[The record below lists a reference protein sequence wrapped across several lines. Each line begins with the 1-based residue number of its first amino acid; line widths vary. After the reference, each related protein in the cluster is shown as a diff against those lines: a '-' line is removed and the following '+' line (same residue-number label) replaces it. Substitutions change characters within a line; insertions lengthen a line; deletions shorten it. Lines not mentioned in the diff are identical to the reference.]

1 MKMKKKKLFIA
12 IILLASFVLWTVL
25 ISLVDVKPIGPNA
38 TSVGFATLNRFFHEL
53 TGVNLQL
60 YIITDWLGLIPIA
73 AAFGFAILGVIQLIK
88 RKSLWKVDFN
98 ILALG
103 TFYIVVI
110 IVYLFFEIFIIN
122 YRPTLINGYLE
133 ASYPSSTTMLV
144 MSVMP
149 TMAMQLNVRI
159 KNIIARRCAIIA
171 IMAFIA
177 FMVIARL
184 LSGVHWIT
192 DIIGGALLSAGL
204 VILYEAIGK
213 VK

>member
-1 MKMKKKKLFIA
+1 MKMKKLFIA

-103 TFYIVVI
+103 IFYIVVI
-110 IVYLFFEIFIIN
+110 IAYLFFEIFIIN

-149 TMAMQLNVRI
+149 TMAMQLNLRI

-204 VILYEAIGK
+204 VILYDAIGK

>member
-12 IILLASFVLWTVL
+12 IILLASFVLWTLL

-110 IVYLFFEIFIIN
+110 ITYLFFEIFIIN

-204 VILYEAIGK
+204 VILYDAIGK

>member
-73 AAFGFAILGVIQLIK
+73 TAFGFAILGVIQLIK

-110 IVYLFFEIFIIN
+110 IAYLFFEIFIIN

-204 VILYEAIGK
+204 VILYDAIGK

>member
-12 IILLASFVLWTVL
+12 IILLASFVLWTLL

-60 YIITDWLGLIPIA
+60 YMITDWLGLIPIA
-73 AAFGFAILGVIQLIK
+73 VAFGFAILGVIQLIK
-88 RKSLWKVDFN
+88 RKSIWKVDFN

-110 IVYLFFEIFIIN
+110 IAYLFFEIFIIN

-204 VILYEAIGK
+204 VILYDAIGK

>member
-1 MKMKKKKLFIA
+1 MKKKKLFIA

-38 TSVGFATLNRFFHEL
+38 TSVGFATLNRFVHEL

-110 IVYLFFEIFIIN
+110 IAYLFFEIFIIN

-159 KNIIARRCAIIA
+159 KNDITRRCAIIA

-204 VILYEAIGK
+204 VILYDAIGK

>member
-1 MKMKKKKLFIA
+1 M
-12 IILLASFVLWTVL
+12 LWTLL

-103 TFYIVVI
+103 IFYIVVI

>member
-12 IILLASFVLWTVL
+12 IILLASFVLWTAL
-25 ISLVDVKPIGPNA
+25 ISLLDVKPIGPNA

-110 IVYLFFEIFIIN
+110 IAYLFFEIFIIN

-159 KNIIARRCAIIA
+159 KNIIARRCVIIA

-177 FMVIARL
+177 FMIIARL

-204 VILYEAIGK
+204 VILYDAIGK

>member
-1 MKMKKKKLFIA
+1 MKKKKLFIA

-110 IVYLFFEIFIIN
+110 IAYLFFEIFIIN

-159 KNIIARRCAIIA
+159 KNIIARRCAIIV

-204 VILYEAIGK
+204 VILYDAIGK

>member
-1 MKMKKKKLFIA
+1 MKKKKLFIA

-38 TSVGFATLNRFFHEL
+38 TSVGFATLNRFVHEL

-110 IVYLFFEIFIIN
+110 IAYLFFEIFIIN

-204 VILYEAIGK
+204 VILYDAMGK

>member
-110 IVYLFFEIFIIN
+110 IAYLFFEIFIIN

-204 VILYEAIGK
+204 VILYDAIGK